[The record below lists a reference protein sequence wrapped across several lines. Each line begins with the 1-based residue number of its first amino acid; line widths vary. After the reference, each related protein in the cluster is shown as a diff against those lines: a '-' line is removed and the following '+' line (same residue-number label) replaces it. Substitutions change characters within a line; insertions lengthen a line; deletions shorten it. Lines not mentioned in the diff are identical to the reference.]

1 MGGNTR
7 MTDVPPAHAALLEG
21 GPLLTQ
27 PNCSIN
33 KKLSSACSKQQQ
45 PMTSEA
51 AAAARRRWT
60 QVRCMMQRITR
71 GMPAESAER
80 GGAAMLHKDFWLE
93 ALDEQHRYGFHLRAF
108 HKAWKDDMATKPQ
121 TETKDMKRPRS
132 VSESSFFYWLDH
144 GHGRSL
150 DLPECSQSELRST
163 NVEYCNAE
171 QRKRYELT
179 FVTPRPAPAAR
190 KASSSPHD
198 TAPSALVQ
206 YAGTHQLV
214 NTDARSKWIFVVD
227 LHGRMYL
234 GRKRKGVF
242 HHTSF
247 VAGEPVY
254 AAGKIMIKHGKI
266 LAIEPHS
273 GHFKPNL
280 KNLTALLHLLHRQHV
295 DVDQITFIKPKK
307 WANEWP
313 FPVRPSM
320 GGLEDLEDASDTDY
334 AAYRSDNDESS

>member
-1 MGGNTR
+1 
-7 MTDVPPAHAALLEG
+7 MTDLPPAHAAMIANC
-21 GPLLTQ
+21 PLPTQ
-27 PNCSIN
+27 PSCSID
-33 KKLSSACSKQQQ
+33 KHLDASACSKPQTA
-45 PMTSEA
+45 MTSEA

-60 QVRCMMQRITR
+60 QVRSMMQRITR
-71 GMPAESAER
+71 GMPAESAQR

-108 HKAWKDDMATKPQ
+108 HKAWKDDMAAKP
-121 TETKDMKRPRS
+121 ETSQPKDMKRPRS
-132 VSESSFFYWLDH
+132 VSDSSFFYWLDH
-144 GHGRSL
+144 GRGRSL
-150 DLPECSQSELRST
+150 DLPECSQNELRST
-163 NVEYCNAE
+163 HVQYCDPE
-171 QRKRYELT
+171 QRKPFELT
-179 FVTPRPAPAAR
+179 FVTPRPAPPSR
-190 KASSSPHD
+190 KGSSSPQSDSD
-198 TAPSALVQ
+198 TAPGALVQ
-206 YAGTHQLV
+206 YAATNQLV
-214 NTDARSKWIFVVD
+214 NTDSRSKWIFVVD

-234 GRKRKGVF
+234 GRKRKGIF

-247 VAGEPVY
+247 VAGAPVY

-280 KNLTALLHLLHRQHV
+280 KNLTALLYLLHRRQV

-320 GGLEDLEDASDTDY
+320 GGLEDLEDTSDTDY
-334 AAYRSDNDESS
+334 AAYRSDNDDGS